1 MLKNILSSL
10 SNVGSG
16 FMSGFSAKF
25 LLFALV
31 IASGLA
37 VSAFIG
43 LTYYQKAYLENI
55 EQKAQIQASFN
66 QTRIILEKQN
76 EAIRNANAKLESY
89 QKEIASIKKATAKK
103 FAEIEK
109 RRVETCT
116 DFSKAMADLL
126 KTYEDSIRTSTQ
138 GSSNE

>member
-10 SNVGSG
+10 SSIGGG
-16 FMSGFSAKF
+16 FLGGFSTKF
-25 LLFALV
+25 LLVALV
-31 IASGLA
+31 AVSTFA

-55 EQKAQIQASFN
+55 EQKEQIQASFN
-66 QTRIILEKQN
+66 QTRVILEKQN

-126 KTYEDSIRTSTQ
+126 KTYEDSIKNPQ
-138 GSSNE
+138 GGSDE

>member
-1 MLKNILSSL
+1 
-10 SNVGSG
+10 
-16 FMSGFSAKF
+16 MSGFSTKF
-25 LLFALV
+25 LLIALV
-31 IASGLA
+31 AVSTFA

-55 EQKAQIQASFN
+55 EQKEQIQASFN
-66 QTRIILEKQN
+66 QTRVILEKQN

-126 KTYEDSIRTSTQ
+126 KTYEDSIKNPQ
-138 GSSNE
+138 

>member
-1 MLKNILSSL
+1 MLKSILSSL
-10 SNVGSG
+10 SSVSSG
-16 FMSGFSAKF
+16 FLGGLSTKF
-25 LLFALV
+25 LLVALIV
-31 IASGLA
+31 VSTFA
-37 VSAFIG
+37 VSSFIG
-43 LTYYQKAYLENI
+43 LTYYQKAYLENT
-55 EQKAQIQASFN
+55 EQKEQIQASFN

-103 FAEIEK
+103 FAEIQK

-126 KTYEDSIRTSTQ
+126 KTYEDSIRNPQ
-138 GSSNE
+138 GASNE

>member
-1 MLKNILSSL
+1 
-10 SNVGSG
+10 
-16 FMSGFSAKF
+16 MSGFSTKF
-25 LLFALV
+25 LLVALV
-31 IASGLA
+31 AVSTFA

-55 EQKAQIQASFN
+55 EQKEQIQASFN
-66 QTRIILEKQN
+66 QTRVILEKQN

-109 RRVETCT
+109 RRIETCT

-126 KTYEDSIRTSTQ
+126 KTYEDSIRNTQ
-138 GSSNE
+138 GGSDE

>member
-1 MLKNILSSL
+1 
-10 SNVGSG
+10 
-16 FMSGFSAKF
+16 MSGFSTKF
-25 LLFALV
+25 LLVALV
-31 IASGLA
+31 A
-37 VSAFIG
+37 VSTFAASAFIG

-55 EQKAQIQASFN
+55 EQKEQIQASFN
-66 QTRIILEKQN
+66 QTRVILEKQN

-126 KTYEDSIRTSTQ
+126 KTYEDSIRNTQ
-138 GSSNE
+138 GGSDE

>member
-1 MLKNILSSL
+1 
-10 SNVGSG
+10 
-16 FMSGFSAKF
+16 MSGFSTKF
-25 LLFALV
+25 LLVALV
-31 IASGLA
+31 AVSTFA

-55 EQKAQIQASFN
+55 EQKEQIQASFN
-66 QTRIILEKQN
+66 QTRVILEKQN

-103 FAEIEK
+103 FTEIEK

-126 KTYEDSIRTSTQ
+126 KTYEDSIRNLQ
-138 GSSNE
+138 GGSNE

>member
-10 SNVGSG
+10 SSLSG
-16 FMSGFSAKF
+16 NLLGGFSTKF

-31 IASGLA
+31 VVSGLA

-66 QTRIILEKQN
+66 QTRVILERQN

-138 GSSNE
+138 GGSNE

>member
-1 MLKNILSSL
+1 MWKNILSSL
-10 SNVGSG
+10 SSIGGG
-16 FMSGFSAKF
+16 FMSGFSTKF
-25 LLFALV
+25 LLIALV
-31 IASGLA
+31 AVSTFA

-55 EQKAQIQASFN
+55 EQKEQIQASFN
-66 QTRIILEKQN
+66 QTRVILEKQN

-126 KTYEDSIRTSTQ
+126 KTYEDSIKNTQ
-138 GSSNE
+138 

>member
-10 SNVGSG
+10 SSLSG
-16 FMSGFSAKF
+16 NLLGGFSTKF
-25 LLFALV
+25 LLFSLV
-31 IASGLA
+31 VVSGLA

-66 QTRIILEKQN
+66 QTRVILERQN

-138 GSSNE
+138 GGSDD

>member
-1 MLKNILSSL
+1 
-10 SNVGSG
+10 
-16 FMSGFSAKF
+16 MSGFSTKF
-25 LLFALV
+25 LLIALV
-31 IASGLA
+31 AVSTFA
-37 VSAFIG
+37 VSAFVG

-55 EQKAQIQASFN
+55 EQKEQIQASFN
-66 QTRIILEKQN
+66 QTRVILEKQN

-126 KTYEDSIRTSTQ
+126 KTYEDSIRNPQ
-138 GSSNE
+138 GGSDE

>member
-16 FMSGFSAKF
+16 FLSGFSTKF
-25 LLFALV
+25 LLFTLV
-31 IASGLA
+31 VVSGLA

-66 QTRIILEKQN
+66 QTRVILEKQN

-103 FAEIEK
+103 FAEIER

-138 GSSNE
+138 GGSNE

>member
-1 MLKNILSSL
+1 MLKSILSSL
-10 SNVGSG
+10 SSIGGG
-16 FMSGFSAKF
+16 FMSGFSTKF
-25 LLFALV
+25 LLVALV
-31 IASGLA
+31 A
-37 VSAFIG
+37 VSTFAASAFIG
-43 LTYYQKAYLENI
+43 LAYYQKAYLENI
-55 EQKAQIQASFN
+55 EQKEQIQASFN
-66 QTRIILEKQN
+66 QTRVILEKQN

-126 KTYEDSIRTSTQ
+126 KTYEDSIRNPQ
-138 GSSNE
+138 GGSNE

>member
-1 MLKNILSSL
+1 
-10 SNVGSG
+10 
-16 FMSGFSAKF
+16 MSGFSTKF
-25 LLFALV
+25 LLVALV
-31 IASGLA
+31 VVSTFA

-43 LTYYQKAYLENI
+43 LTHYQKAYLENI
-55 EQKAQIQASFN
+55 EQKEQIQASFN
-66 QTRIILEKQN
+66 QTRVILEKQN
-76 EAIRNANAKLESY
+76 EAIRNANAKLETY

-126 KTYEDSIRTSTQ
+126 KTYEDSIRNTQ
-138 GSSNE
+138 

>member
-1 MLKNILSSL
+1 M
-10 SNVGSG
+10 G
-16 FMSGFSAKF
+16 GFSTKF
-25 LLFALV
+25 LLLALV
-31 IASGLA
+31 AVSTFA

-55 EQKAQIQASFN
+55 EQKEQIQASFN
-66 QTRIILEKQN
+66 QTRVILEKQN

-109 RRVETCT
+109 RRVEICT

-126 KTYEDSIRTSTQ
+126 KTYEDSIRNT
-138 GSSNE
+138 GGSNE

>member
-1 MLKNILSSL
+1 MLKSILLSLSSI
-10 SNVGSG
+10 GGG
-16 FMSGFSAKF
+16 FMSGFSTKF
-25 LLFALV
+25 LLLALV
-31 IASGLA
+31 AVSTFA

-55 EQKAQIQASFN
+55 EQKEQIQASFN
-66 QTRIILEKQN
+66 QTRVILEKQN

-126 KTYEDSIRTSTQ
+126 KTYEDSIRNTQ
-138 GSSNE
+138 

>member
-1 MLKNILSSL
+1 MLKSILSSL
-10 SNVGSG
+10 SSIGG
-16 FMSGFSAKF
+16 GALGGFSVKF
-25 LLFALV
+25 LVFALV
-31 IASGLA
+31 VVSGLA

-55 EQKAQIQASFN
+55 EQKEQIQASFN
-66 QTRIILEKQN
+66 QTRVILEKQN

-109 RRVETCT
+109 RKVETCT

-126 KTYEDSIRTSTQ
+126 KTYEDSIRNTQ
-138 GSSNE
+138 

>member
-1 MLKNILSSL
+1 MLKSILSGL
-10 SNVGSG
+10 SSIGGG
-16 FMSGFSAKF
+16 FMSGFSTKF
-25 LLFALV
+25 LLVALV
-31 IASGLA
+31 AVSTFA

-55 EQKAQIQASFN
+55 EQKEQIQASFN
-66 QTRIILEKQN
+66 QTRVILEKQN

-103 FAEIEK
+103 FTEIEK

-126 KTYEDSIRTSTQ
+126 KTYEDSIRNLQ
-138 GSSNE
+138 GGSNE

>member
-1 MLKNILSSL
+1 MLKSILSSL
-10 SNVGSG
+10 SSISGG
-16 FMSGFSAKF
+16 FMSGFSTKF
-25 LLFALV
+25 LLIALV
-31 IASGLA
+31 AVSTFA

-55 EQKAQIQASFN
+55 EQKEQIQASFN
-66 QTRIILEKQN
+66 QTRVILERQN

-109 RRVETCT
+109 RKVETCT

-126 KTYEDSIRTSTQ
+126 KTYEDSIRNTQ
-138 GSSNE
+138 GGKNE

>member
-1 MLKNILSSL
+1 
-10 SNVGSG
+10 
-16 FMSGFSAKF
+16 MSGFSTKF
-25 LLFALV
+25 LLVALV
-31 IASGLA
+31 AVSAFA

-43 LTYYQKAYLENI
+43 LTHYQKAYLKNI
-55 EQKAQIQASFN
+55 EQKEQIQASFN
-66 QTRIILEKQN
+66 QTRVILEKQN

-126 KTYEDSIRTSTQ
+126 KTYEDSVRNTQ
-138 GSSNE
+138 GGSDE

>member
-1 MLKNILSSL
+1 MWKSILSSL

-16 FMSGFSAKF
+16 FMSGFSTKF

-31 IASGLA
+31 AVSTFA

-55 EQKAQIQASFN
+55 EQKEQIQASFN

-116 DFSKAMADLL
+116 DFSRAMADLL
-126 KTYEDSIRTSTQ
+126 KTYEDSIRNTQ
-138 GSSNE
+138 GGSNE

>member
-1 MLKNILSSL
+1 
-10 SNVGSG
+10 
-16 FMSGFSAKF
+16 MSGFSTKF
-25 LLFALV
+25 LLIALV
-31 IASGLA
+31 AVSTFA
-37 VSAFIG
+37 VSAFVG

-55 EQKAQIQASFN
+55 EQKEQIQASFN
-66 QTRIILEKQN
+66 QTRVILEKQN

-126 KTYEDSIRTSTQ
+126 KTYEDSIRNTQ
-138 GSSNE
+138 GGNDE

>member
-1 MLKNILSSL
+1 
-10 SNVGSG
+10 
-16 FMSGFSAKF
+16 MSGFSTKF
-25 LLFALV
+25 LLIALV
-31 IASGLA
+31 AVSTFA

-55 EQKAQIQASFN
+55 EQKEQIQARFN
-66 QTRIILEKQN
+66 QTRVILEKQN
-76 EAIRNANAKLESY
+76 EAIRNANAKLETY

-103 FAEIEK
+103 FAEIKK

-126 KTYEDSIRTSTQ
+126 KTYEDSIRNTQ
-138 GSSNE
+138 GGNDEQ

>member
-16 FMSGFSAKF
+16 FSTKF

-31 IASGLA
+31 VVSGIA

-43 LTYYQKAYLENI
+43 LTHYQKAYLENI

-66 QTRIILEKQN
+66 QTRVILERQN
-76 EAIRNANAKLESY
+76 ESIRNANAKLESY

-126 KTYEDSIRTSTQ
+126 KTYEDSIKQ
-138 GSSNE
+138 